1 MDAFI
6 GCGKQ
11 CMCVC
16 VRVCVNYVYN
26 IVYYTSLYR
35 KNNVSLVFGG
45 LKL

>member
-16 VRVCVNYVYN
+16 VRVCVNYVDN

-35 KNNVSLVFGG
+35 KNNMFL
-45 LKL
+45 